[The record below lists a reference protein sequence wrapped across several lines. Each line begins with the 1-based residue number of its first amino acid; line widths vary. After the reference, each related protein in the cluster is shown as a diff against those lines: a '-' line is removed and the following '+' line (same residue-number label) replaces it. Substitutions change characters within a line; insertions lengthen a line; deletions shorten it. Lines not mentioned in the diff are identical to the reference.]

1 MKMRNYGMKMMNGK
15 NKEIYNKQLNFQKK
29 ITKNTSLPKDDI
41 YWFSYHVQAL
51 IEEMGEVLRADK
63 RWKSHRNQIFNS
75 EEKMK
80 ELADVYITVLNLIIF
95 SGISYEQFQDT
106 VLEKI
111 EENLFRLSKEDL

>member
-1 MKMRNYGMKMMNGK
+1 MMTNGKNK
-15 NKEIYNKQLNFQKK
+15 NKEIYNKQIKFQRK
-29 ITKNTSLPKDDI
+29 ITKNISLPKDDI

-111 EENLFRLSKEDL
+111 EENLFRLSKEDLQ